1 MEPTSPGGSTDWGTT
16 HTFGGS
22 SWHWK
27 TNSRPTGPHTTYAG
41 AKCSSGNAAD
51 PSTEAAPTRCSIPAG
66 GAANEPACC
75 SIPAGS
81 AANESACCSIP
92 AGSAATKPACYPVP
106 AGCAATKEASREGR
120 GSSTSLQQH
129 CSCCQSTCPG
139 TWMAADQGTWSQRQV
154 SQSPGHGWGSATS
167 VLSTTT
173 PGATLPQPG
182 HRARTRHFDPTLLAA
197 KYRSSGW
204 QKDLEHVLKVYY
216 RYNLQAPFVQ
226 SEWVLVR
233 ELFFDRFVAKKAKAL
248 RLKEESPLNY
258 MPFIAEEF
266 YRATGICLHELPE
279 FTWWIK
285 KGSYFHGQL
294 VHRGQVEECP
304 HLIGAEL
311 PKWPQPKP
319 SESCQDS
326 YTRAEG
332 PVAGSSE
339 PATWP
344 TAAPT
349 QETPT
354 EEPSVAEAPM
364 PGPSHSNT
372 PALMETGR
380 AGDGQSW
387 ADQAE
392 ASTEAEFRQA
402 RPLKCPRSQS
412 RKWEAGLALP
422 FPLQDTEERLT
433 SVMRLYEHV
442 RDQPP
447 PRGGVAGKAIRH
459 LHPHILPRNAR
470 HLGNQVVCMIAEYHL
485 TSSTRVLST
494 LSPVLPEA
502 AKPLLPAL
510 KTYVP
515 NISFEGTQDVR
526 VLDHAKTLRV
536 AVWLHRL
543 DMATR
548 GDEMASETLDVS
560 QHCLGHLLESFL
572 VPATHDLSFSEVVV
586 HCLYENQCDAQHRLN
601 DLVMHCIRVSEELD
615 GLVEAHRA
623 ATGSS

>member
-1 MEPTSPGGSTDWGTT
+1 
-16 HTFGGS
+16 
-22 SWHWK
+22 
-27 TNSRPTGPHTTYAG
+27 
-41 AKCSSGNAAD
+41 
-51 PSTEAAPTRCSIPAG
+51 
-66 GAANEPACC
+66 
-75 SIPAGS
+75 
-81 AANESACCSIP
+81 
-92 AGSAATKPACYPVP
+92 
-106 AGCAATKEASREGR
+106 
-120 GSSTSLQQH
+120 
-129 CSCCQSTCPG
+129 
-139 TWMAADQGTWSQRQV
+139 
-154 SQSPGHGWGSATS
+154 
-167 VLSTTT
+167 
-173 PGATLPQPG
+173 
-182 HRARTRHFDPTLLAA
+182 
-197 KYRSSGW
+197 
-204 QKDLEHVLKVYY
+204 
-216 RYNLQAPFVQ
+216 
-226 SEWVLVR
+226 
-233 ELFFDRFVAKKAKAL
+233 
-248 RLKEESPLNY
+248 
-258 MPFIAEEF
+258 
-266 YRATGICLHELPE
+266 
-279 FTWWIK
+279 
-285 KGSYFHGQL
+285 
-294 VHRGQVEECP
+294 
-304 HLIGAEL
+304 
-311 PKWPQPKP
+311 
-319 SESCQDS
+319 
-326 YTRAEG
+326 
-332 PVAGSSE
+332 
-339 PATWP
+339 
-344 TAAPT
+344 
-349 QETPT
+349 
-354 EEPSVAEAPM
+354 M

-459 LHPHILPRNAR
+459 LHPHILPRDAR

-485 TSSTRVLST
+485 TSSTRISST

-515 NISFEGTQDVR
+515 NISFKGTQDVR

-543 DMATR
+543 DMAKR

-601 DLVMHCIRVSEELD
+601 DLVMHCIRVREELD